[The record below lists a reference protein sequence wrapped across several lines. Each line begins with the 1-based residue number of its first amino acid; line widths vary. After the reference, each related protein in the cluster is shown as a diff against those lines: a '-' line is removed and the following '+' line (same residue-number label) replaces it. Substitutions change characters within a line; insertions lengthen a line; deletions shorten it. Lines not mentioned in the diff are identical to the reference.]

1 MNSKGYRSGLI
12 AQCRRVPPTNK
23 VTLQMTE
30 SYSFGCVWMSGGA
43 TWLSLFIVEGGSKC
57 SALQNTS
64 LLYFHM
70 RVVLQRQVEYRL
82 ASNGVPFSFI
92 ASSLTDRPRWMMQAS
107 AM

>member
-1 MNSKGYRSGLI
+1 MNSKGYRSVLI

-23 VTLQMTE
+23 VTLQSTE

-43 TWLSLFIVEGGSKC
+43 WLSLLIVEGGSKC

-70 RVVLQRQVEYRL
+70 RVVPQRQMEYRL

-92 ASSLTDRPRWMMQAS
+92 ASSLTDPATMDLKK
-107 AM
+107 